1 MKVSSPLAMPSPVTS
16 AKLSRKKPVP
26 LPRTKC
32 SKTSQ
37 ARTDLDI
44 YENIGP
50 IKQEEGGD
58 VTLAEY
64 VQSVQSTSTPKPS
77 KRESYLVES
86 EGDTTE
92 NTGDSGISE
101 WTGKGPR

>member
-64 VQSVQSTSTPKPS
+64 VQSVQYTSTPKPS